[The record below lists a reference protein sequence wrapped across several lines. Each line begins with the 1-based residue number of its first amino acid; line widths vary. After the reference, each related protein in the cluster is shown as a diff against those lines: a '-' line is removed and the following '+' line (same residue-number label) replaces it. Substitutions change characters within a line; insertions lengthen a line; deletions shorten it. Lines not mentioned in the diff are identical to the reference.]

1 MKTTIRAILILL
13 ALIAA
18 SGCGRNMDPENQTV
32 SRTSAQHQGYDD
44 LMVLFGDPHVHTV
57 LSDGDE
63 SPDFALRYARDVM
76 DFDWGVVTDHAEL
89 FAEEDFVALDYYRT
103 LPEKYDDPG
112 NFCVLFGYE
121 WTSSTYVH
129 RNIYSLDST
138 TPMLSSK
145 PDAYPHP
152 DDLWGAIEGFDAI
165 TVPHHPMM
173 SSTEIWWH
181 YTNPGVE
188 TSVEFYS
195 KWGLSLYPG
204 NDRLIFPYNRP
215 ENGVIGALVQPGAR
229 YGMMAGTD
237 THMTRPGSRLE
248 ESRQEHALRYEQ
260 PGLTGVWAIAHTR
273 EAIYRAIK
281 NRHTYGTTGTKVI
294 LEFSVNDYIMG
305 SEFTTSETPVIYIQ
319 AESDV
324 PIVRVTIFK
333 IVGVSIDEIKVCE
346 PNSGVYEGICTD
358 TDFIDEAAYMVM
370 VELEN
375 TDLAL
380 SSPVWVNELKT
391 GSQAPI

>member
-1 MKTTIRAILILL
+1 MKVITRAILTL
-13 ALIAA
+13 AVMMIV
-18 SGCGRNMDPENQTV
+18 SGCGGNPPGEIQSPVRM
-32 SRTSAQHQGYDD
+32 AGQHQGYDD
-44 LMVLFGDPHVHTV
+44 LVALFGDPHVHTV

-76 DFDWGVVTDHAEL
+76 DFDWGVVTDHAESL
-89 FAEEDFVALDYYRT
+89 EEEDFVALDYYRS
-103 LPEKYDDPG
+103 LPAKYDDPG

-121 WTSSTYVH
+121 WTSNTYVH

-138 TPMLSSK
+138 TPMLSRM

-152 DDLWGAIEGFDAI
+152 DDLWGALEGYDVI

-173 SSTEIWWH
+173 ASTELWWH

-195 KWGLSLYPG
+195 KWGLSLHND
-204 NDRLIFPYNRP
+204 NDRPITPHRKP
-215 ENGVIGALVQPGAR
+215 ENGVFTALVQPGAR
-229 YGMMAGTD
+229 YGMIAGTD

-248 ESRQEHALRYEQ
+248 ESRQTGALTYSQ
-260 PGLTGVWAIAHTR
+260 PGLTGVWATEHTR
-273 EAIYRAIK
+273 EAIYYAMK
-281 NRHTYGTTGTKVI
+281 NRHTYGTTGTKMI
-294 LEFSVNDYIMG
+294 LRFSVNDYIMG
-305 SEFTTSETPVIYIQ
+305 SEFTTSELPEIYIQ

-324 PIVRVTIFK
+324 PIVRVAVIK
-333 IVGVSIDEIKVCE
+333 IEGVSIDEIKVWE
-346 PNSGVYEGICTD
+346 PD
-358 TDFIDEAAYMVM
+358 TTVFEVSYVDSEFIDAAAYMVM
-370 VELEN
+370 VELGN
-375 TDLAL
+375 TDMAL